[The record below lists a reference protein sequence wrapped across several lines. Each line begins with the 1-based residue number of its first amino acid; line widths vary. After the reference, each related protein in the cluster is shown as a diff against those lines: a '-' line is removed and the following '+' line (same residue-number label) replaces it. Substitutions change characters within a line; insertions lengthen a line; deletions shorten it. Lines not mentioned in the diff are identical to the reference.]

1 MRENGS
7 RANDIAIILELIM
20 FNKGM
25 MLLIMIMIVI
35 MMMMIVII
43 VTIIKGA

>member
-35 MMMMIVII
+35 MMMIMII